1 MNIKEYLL
9 KNYLDI
15 DYTFTHLNLSLIII
29 VFYILIYIMESKI
42 IIKKLSTSKPK
53 KQKPKPKQKKITR
66 IKSKGQDTLVK
77 ESTYSHN
84 LHVERIEKLVK
95 IAKERIK
102 EEIMDTQ
109 KRTPSNSEVDKI
121 YKDRL
126 NEYSKTL
133 KKTMKSVA
141 IGGPA
146 SLL

>member
-1 MNIKEYLL
+1 
-9 KNYLDI
+9 
-15 DYTFTHLNLSLIII
+15 
-29 VFYILIYIMESKI
+29 MESKI

-77 ESTYSHN
+77 ESKYSHN

-95 IAKERIK
+95 IAKARIK
-102 EEIMDTQ
+102 EGIEETQ

-126 NEYSKTL
+126 NEYSKT
-133 KKTMKSVA
+133 MKSVA
-141 IGGPA
+141 IGGPV
-146 SLL
+146 SRL

>member
-1 MNIKEYLL
+1 
-9 KNYLDI
+9 
-15 DYTFTHLNLSLIII
+15 
-29 VFYILIYIMESKI
+29 MESKI
-42 IIKKLSTSKPK
+42 IIKKVDKPK
-53 KQKPKPKQKKITR
+53 KQAKDKSKKEPKPKKKKITR

-84 LHVERIEKLVK
+84 LHVERIEKFVK
-95 IAKERIK
+95 IAKARIK
-102 EEIMDTQ
+102 EGIEETQ
-109 KRTPSNSEVDKI
+109 KRTPSNNEVDKI

-126 NEYSKTL
+126 NQYGKTL

>member
-1 MNIKEYLL
+1 
-9 KNYLDI
+9 
-15 DYTFTHLNLSLIII
+15 
-29 VFYILIYIMESKI
+29 MESKI
-42 IIKKLSTSKPK
+42 IIKKVDNPKKEPKPK
-53 KQKPKPKQKKITR
+53 KKKITR
-66 IKSKGQDTLVK
+66 IKTKGQDALVK

-95 IAKERIK
+95 IAKARIK
-102 EEIMDTQ
+102 EGIEETQ
-109 KRTPSNSEVDKI
+109 KRTPSNNEVDKI

-126 NEYSKTL
+126 NEYGKKL

>member
-1 MNIKEYLL
+1 
-9 KNYLDI
+9 
-15 DYTFTHLNLSLIII
+15 
-29 VFYILIYIMESKI
+29 MESKI
-42 IIKKLSTSKPK
+42 IIKKEQKPK
-53 KQKPKPKQKKITR
+53 KMKITR

-102 EEIMDTQ
+102 EGIIETQ
-109 KRTPSNSEVDKI
+109 KRTPSINEVDKI

-126 NEYSKTL
+126 NEYGKKL

>member
-1 MNIKEYLL
+1 
-9 KNYLDI
+9 
-15 DYTFTHLNLSLIII
+15 
-29 VFYILIYIMESKI
+29 MESI
-42 IIKKLSTSKPK
+42 ITIIKRSKSKKQAKDKTDKELEPE

-102 EEIMDTQ
+102 EEIEEEQ
-109 KRTPSNSEVDKI
+109 KRTLSNNEVDKI

-126 NEYSKTL
+126 NEYGKTL

>member
-1 MNIKEYLL
+1 
-9 KNYLDI
+9 
-15 DYTFTHLNLSLIII
+15 
-29 VFYILIYIMESKI
+29 MESKI
-42 IIKKLSTSKPK
+42 IIKKLSTPKTKKEPKIKKEPKPK
-53 KQKPKPKQKKITR
+53 KEKKSTR
-66 IKSKGQDTLVK
+66 IKTKGQDTLVK

-102 EEIMDTQ
+102 IEIEEKQ
-109 KRTPSNSEVDKI
+109 KRTPSNNEVDKI

-126 NEYSKTL
+126 NQYGKTL

>member
-1 MNIKEYLL
+1 
-9 KNYLDI
+9 
-15 DYTFTHLNLSLIII
+15 
-29 VFYILIYIMESKI
+29 MESKI
-42 IIKKLSTSKPK
+42 IIKKLSTPKTKKEPNPK
-53 KQKPKPKQKKITR
+53 KQKKSTK

-95 IAKERIK
+95 IAKARIK
-102 EEIMDTQ
+102 EGIVETQ
-109 KRTPSNSEVDKI
+109 KRTPSNNEVDKI

-126 NEYSKTL
+126 NEYGKKL

>member
-1 MNIKEYLL
+1 
-9 KNYLDI
+9 
-15 DYTFTHLNLSLIII
+15 
-29 VFYILIYIMESKI
+29 MESKI
-42 IIKKLSTSKPK
+42 IIKKVDNPDKEP
-53 KQKPKPKQKKITR
+53 KQKPKKKQLSGL
-66 IKSKGQDTLVK
+66 KSKGQDTLVK
-77 ESTYSHN
+77 ESKYSHN

-102 EEIMDTQ
+102 IEIEETQ
-109 KRTPSNSEVDKI
+109 KRTPSNNEVDKI

-126 NEYSKTL
+126 NEYGKTL

>member
-1 MNIKEYLL
+1 
-9 KNYLDI
+9 
-15 DYTFTHLNLSLIII
+15 
-29 VFYILIYIMESKI
+29 MESKI
-42 IIKKLSTSKPK
+42 IIKKLSTPKTKKEPKSKKEK
-53 KQKPKPKQKKITR
+53 KSSSGL
-66 IKSKGQDTLVK
+66 KSKGQDTLVRN
-77 ESTYSHN
+77 ETYSRN
-84 LHVERIEKLVK
+84 LYSQRIEKLVK

-102 EEIMDTQ
+102 IEIEETQ

-126 NEYSKTL
+126 NEYGKTL

>member
-1 MNIKEYLL
+1 
-9 KNYLDI
+9 
-15 DYTFTHLNLSLIII
+15 
-29 VFYILIYIMESKI
+29 MESKI
-42 IIKKLSTSKPK
+42 IIKKLSNPKPK
-53 KQKPKPKQKKITR
+53 KEPKSKKEKKITR
-66 IKSKGQDTLVK
+66 IQSKGQDTLVK

-95 IAKERIK
+95 IAKARIK
-102 EEIMDTQ
+102 EGIEETQ
-109 KRTPSNSEVDKI
+109 KRTPSNNEVDKI

-126 NEYSKTL
+126 NEYGKTL

>member
-1 MNIKEYLL
+1 
-9 KNYLDI
+9 
-15 DYTFTHLNLSLIII
+15 
-29 VFYILIYIMESKI
+29 MESKI
-42 IIKKLSTSKPK
+42 IIKKVS
-53 KQKPKPKQKKITR
+53 KPKPKKETKPQKKKKSG

-95 IAKERIK
+95 IAKARIK
-102 EEIMDTQ
+102 EGIEETQ
-109 KRTPSNSEVDKI
+109 KRTPSNNEVDKI
-121 YKDRL
+121 YKERL
-126 NEYSKTL
+126 NEYGKKL

>member
-1 MNIKEYLL
+1 
-9 KNYLDI
+9 
-15 DYTFTHLNLSLIII
+15 
-29 VFYILIYIMESKI
+29 MESKI
-42 IIKKLSTSKPK
+42 IIKKVSKPKPKKEPKPK
-53 KQKPKPKQKKITR
+53 KQKTSIG
-66 IKSKGQDTLVK
+66 IKSKGQDALVK

-102 EEIMDTQ
+102 EGIEETQ
-109 KRTPSNSEVDKI
+109 KRTPSNNEVDKI

-126 NEYSKTL
+126 NQYGKTL

>member
-1 MNIKEYLL
+1 
-9 KNYLDI
+9 
-15 DYTFTHLNLSLIII
+15 
-29 VFYILIYIMESKI
+29 MESKI
-42 IIKKLSTSKPK
+42 IITKVSKPK
-53 KQKPKPKQKKITR
+53 KQAKDKTDKEPKQKPKKQKKISG
-66 IKSKGQDTLVK
+66 IKSKSQDTLVK

-102 EEIMDTQ
+102 IEIEETQ
-109 KRTPSNSEVDKI
+109 KRTPSNNEVDKI

-126 NEYSKTL
+126 NEYGKKL

>member
-1 MNIKEYLL
+1 
-9 KNYLDI
+9 
-15 DYTFTHLNLSLIII
+15 
-29 VFYILIYIMESKI
+29 MESKI
-42 IIKKLSTSKPK
+42 IIKKVDNSKTKPKKELKPK
-53 KQKPKPKQKKITR
+53 KQKKSTK

-95 IAKERIK
+95 IAKARIK
-102 EEIMDTQ
+102 EGIEETQ
-109 KRTPSNSEVDKI
+109 KRTPSNNEVDKI

-126 NEYSKTL
+126 NEYGKKL
-133 KKTMKSVA
+133 KKTMKCVA